1 VAPEYLLKLRP
12 DAVIVM
18 NPVYAGEVERE
29 LAGLGIKAEIMTA

>member
-1 VAPEYLLKLRP
+1 
-12 DAVIVM
+12 M